1 MSCVYA
7 EVIGDPIAHSK
18 SPLIHNFW
26 LKKLGIDAEYRAFHV
41 KSEDLAHY
49 LAQRREDPDWRG
61 CNVTIP
67 HKSTVLDHLEKVT
80 DSATLIGASN
90 CIYRLDDT
98 LAATNTDVI
107 GVRESLRFLFAD
119 REPADVAAIIIGAGG
134 AARAAAYALW
144 SIGCPID
151 FVARNAD
158 SARKIADDLA
168 GERSEEID
176 TMSFEQ
182 FQHSVLDQSRHHRN
196 TAETLLIINA
206 SPLGMAG
213 MVELTI
219 DLDHVAKSTVVFDMV
234 YAPLETRLLANAR
247 KYGLTTIDG
256 LDMLIGQAAAAFAYF
271 FGQPA
276 PRDHDAELRALLT
289 Q

>member
-41 KSEDLAHY
+41 KSKDLAHY

-90 CIYRLDDT
+90 CIYRVGDT
-98 LAATNTDVI
+98 LMGTNTDVV
-107 GVRESLRFLFAD
+107 GVRESLHFLFAD
-119 REPADVAAIIIGAGG
+119 YEPASFAAFIIGAGG

-158 SARKIADDLA
+158 SARKIANDLA
-168 GERSEEID
+168 GERSEEIGIL
-176 TMSFEQ
+176 SFEQ
-182 FQHSVLDQSRHHRN
+182 FQHLVLDQPRHHRS
-196 TAETLLIINA
+196 ASETLLIINA
-206 SPLGMAG
+206 SPLGMSG
-213 MVELTI
+213 MPELTI
-219 DLDHVAKSTVVFDMV
+219 DLEHLAKSTVVFDMV
-234 YAPLETRLLANAR
+234 YAPLETRLLASAR

-256 LDMLIGQAAAAFAYF
+256 LNMLIGQAADAFKLF
-271 FGQPA
+271 FGQSA
-276 PRDHDAELRALLT
+276 PREHDAELRALLI

>member
-41 KSEDLAHY
+41 KPEDLADY
-49 LAQRREDPDWRG
+49 FAQRREDPDWRG

-90 CIYRLDDT
+90 CAYRVGDT
-98 LAATNTDVI
+98 LMGTNTDVV

-119 REPADVAAIIIGAGG
+119 YEPASVAAVIIGAGG

-213 MVELTI
+213 MAELTI

-234 YAPLETRLLANAR
+234 YAPLETGLLASAR
-247 KYGLTTIDG
+247 KCGLTTIDG
-256 LDMLIGQAAAAFAYF
+256 LDMLVGQAADAFKLF
-271 FGQPA
+271 FGEAA
-276 PRDHDAELRALLT
+276 PRDHDAELRALLI

>member
-1 MSCVYA
+1 MSRVYA

-26 LKKLGIDAEYRAFHV
+26 LKKLSIDAEYRAFHV
-41 KSEDLAHY
+41 KPEDLAGY
-49 LAQRREDPDWRG
+49 FAQRREDSDWRG

-67 HKSTVLDHLEKVT
+67 HKSAVLEHLEKASE
-80 DSATLIGASN
+80 SATLIGASN
-90 CIYRLDDT
+90 TIYRAGDALMG
-98 LAATNTDVI
+98 TNTDVV

-119 REPADVAAIIIGAGG
+119 REPASVAAIIIGAGG

-176 TMSFEQ
+176 TMSFER
-182 FQHSVLDQSRHHRN
+182 FQHSVLDQSRHHHSA
-196 TAETLLIINA
+196 AETLLIINA
-206 SPLGMAG
+206 SPLGMTG
-213 MVELTI
+213 MPELTI
-219 DLDHVAKSTVVFDMV
+219 DLEHVVKSTVVFDMV
-234 YAPLETRLLANAR
+234 YAPLETRLLASAR

-256 LDMLIGQAAAAFAYF
+256 LNMLIGQAADAFKLF

-276 PRDHDAELRALLT
+276 PRDHDAELRALLI

>member
-1 MSCVYA
+1 MSRVYA

-26 LKKLGIDAEYRAFHV
+26 LQKLSIDAEYHATHVRAD
-41 KSEDLAHY
+41 ELADY
-49 LAQRREDPDWRG
+49 FAQRRQDQQWRG
-61 CNVTIP
+61 CNITIP
-67 HKSTVLDHLEKVT
+67 HKSAVLEHLKKVT
-80 DSATLIGASN
+80 ESATLIGASN

-119 REPADVAAIIIGAGG
+119 CQPASVAAIIIGAGG

-144 SIGCPID
+144 NIGCPID
-151 FVARNAD
+151 FVSRNRD

-168 GERSEEID
+168 GERSAAIG
-176 TMSFEQ
+176 TLSFEQ
-182 FQHSVLDQSRHHRN
+182 FQHLVLDQPRHHRS
-196 TAETLLIINA
+196 ASETLLIINA
-206 SPLGMAG
+206 SPLGMSG
-213 MVELTI
+213 MAELTI
-219 DLDHVAKSTVVFDMV
+219 DLEHLAKSTVVFDMV
-234 YAPLETRLLANAR
+234 YAPLETGLLASAR

-256 LDMLIGQAAAAFAYF
+256 LHMLVGQAAAAFAYF

>member
-1 MSCVYA
+1 MSRAYA

-26 LKKLGIDAEYRAFHV
+26 LQKLSIDAEYRAFHV
-41 KSEDLAHY
+41 KPEALAGY
-49 LAQRREDPDWRG
+49 FAQRRDDPDWRG

-80 DSATLIGASN
+80 DSVTLIGASN
-90 CIYRLDDT
+90 CVYRVGDT
-98 LAATNTDVI
+98 LMGTNTDVV

-119 REPADVAAIIIGAGG
+119 REPASVAAVIIGAGG
-134 AARAAAYALW
+134 AARAAAYMLW
-144 SIGCPID
+144 DMGCAID

-158 SARKIADDLA
+158 SAREIANDLA
-168 GERSEEID
+168 GERSEEIGIL
-176 TMSFEQ
+176 SFEQ
-182 FQHSVLDQSRHHRN
+182 FQHLVLDQPKQHRQ
-196 TAETLLIINA
+196 ASETLLIINA
-206 SPLGMAG
+206 SPLGMTG
-213 MVELTI
+213 MPELTI
-219 DLDHVAKSTVVFDMV
+219 DLEHVVKSTVVFDMV
-234 YAPLETRLLANAR
+234 YAPLETRLLASAR

-256 LDMLIGQAAAAFAYF
+256 LNMLIGQAADAFKLF

-276 PRDHDAELRALLT
+276 PRDHDAELRALLI